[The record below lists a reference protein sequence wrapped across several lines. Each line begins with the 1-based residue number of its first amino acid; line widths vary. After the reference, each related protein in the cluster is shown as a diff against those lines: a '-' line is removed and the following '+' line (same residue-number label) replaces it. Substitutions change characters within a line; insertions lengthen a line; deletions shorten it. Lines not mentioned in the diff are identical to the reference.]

1 MEPFSGDALPT
12 FDVPDSTDWLGTPLS
27 GLTQVEQALRCH
39 VCKDFYNSPMIT
51 SCNHT
56 FCSICIRRCL
66 SVDGKCPLCRALDQ
80 ESKLRGNWALREAVD
95 AFVQSR
101 NAILVVARAPA
112 PLATPESP
120 KRKAAELED
129 PMQEAHEAKRLRR
142 TTRSTKARALEATAA
157 IMRDEVDV
165 PESEDT
171 ADYEPEPGMLVALP
185 KSGMSHIDLDLAVD
199 GLVACPICWMR
210 MKPWQ
215 VDKHIDTSCPG
226 SPQPQ
231 IASSSTAAP
240 SRLGNGLN
248 PPRHPF
254 NPPTPTKQPE
264 RLPALAYSM
273 LKDTALRKKMVELG
287 LSTSGSRHMLEKRH
301 QEWMTIWNAN
311 CDSARPKKRS
321 ELLHDLEIW
330 ERTMGSRAPVMS
342 RATNMG
348 AQIKDKDFDGSAWA
362 TKHDTSFK
370 DLIARAR
377 SSRNKVVQKA
387 DEVSKLEEPGPA
399 QEDGKEAKSPVSQPV
414 QVRAAVVD
422 LTGPPSSQPEPPDS
436 PSKSKEEAGPIY
448 LGLEAPYLAQAVSSK
463 GPGDAPLRK

>member
-101 NAILVVARAPA
+101 NAILMVARAPA
-112 PLATPESP
+112 PLATPKSP
-120 KRKAAELED
+120 KRKALEE
-129 PMQEAHEAKRLRR
+129 PMLEAHEAKRPRR
-142 TTRSTKARALEATAA
+142 TTRSTKAKAVEATAA

-171 ADYEPEPGMLVALP
+171 ADYEPEPGKLVALP
-185 KSGMSHIDLDLAVD
+185 KSRMSHIDLSPADD

-215 VDKHIDTSCPG
+215 VDKHIDTSCPR

-231 IASSSTAAP
+231 IASSSAALPSHPGNSLNP
-240 SRLGNGLN
+240 SRN
-248 PPRHPF
+248 PF
-254 NPPTPTKQPE
+254 NPPTPTKQPD

-273 LKDTALRKKMVELG
+273 LKDTAFRKKMIELG
-287 LSTSGSRHMLEKRH
+287 LSTSGSRQMLEKRH
-301 QEWMTIWNAN
+301 QEWMTLWNAN

-321 ELLHDLEIW
+321 ELLHDLEVW

-342 RATNMG
+342 RAANMG

-377 SSRNKVVQKA
+377 SSRNNVGQEM

-399 QEDGKEAKSPVSQPV
+399 QDDGKGAKNPVSQPV
-414 QVRAAVVD
+414 PVRAAVVD
-422 LTGPPSSQPEPPDS
+422 LTGPASSQPEPPDS
-436 PSKSKEEAGPIY
+436 PSKSRQECMEPTC
-448 LGLEAPYLAQAVSSK
+448 LGLEAP
-463 GPGDAPLRK
+463 